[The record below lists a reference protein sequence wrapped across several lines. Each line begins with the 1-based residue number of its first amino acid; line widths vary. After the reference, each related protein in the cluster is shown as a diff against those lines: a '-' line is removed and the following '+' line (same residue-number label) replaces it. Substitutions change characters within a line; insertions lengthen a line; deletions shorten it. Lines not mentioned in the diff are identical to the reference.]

1 MKKKKLRQSLAFLMA
16 ATMAL
21 SVTGC
26 GGSGSDDTKEKKE
39 TKSAEDT
46 NWEGAKKAADLS
58 GKVTYMHSG
67 DDYERE
73 MYANVFSTYQQYAPD
88 VEVEQMYVPSDYD
101 TKLQTLAVADDLP
114 DLFWVGE
121 SGVKKYKDA
130 GMLSELDSVI
140 EEYPQ
145 LTEDIIDGVLEF
157 GNIDGEQVAFPKD
170 WTSYVMY
177 LNLDMFEEAGV
188 DLSLIHIF

>member
-101 TKLQTLAVADDLP
+101 TNFRL
-114 DLFWVGE
+114 WR
-121 SGVKKYKDA
+121 
-130 GMLSELDSVI
+130 
-140 EEYPQ
+140 
-145 LTEDIIDGVLEF
+145 
-157 GNIDGEQVAFPKD
+157 
-170 WTSYVMY
+170 
-177 LNLDMFEEAGV
+177 
-188 DLSLIHIF
+188 

>member
-46 NWEGAKKAADLS
+46 NWEGAKKAAYLS

-114 DLFWVGE
+114 DLGRRIRCEKVQRRR
-121 SGVKKYKDA
+121 Y
-130 GMLSELDSVI
+130 
-140 EEYPQ
+140 
-145 LTEDIIDGVLEF
+145 
-157 GNIDGEQVAFPKD
+157 AFRTGQRDRRVP
-170 WTSYVMY
+170 T
-177 LNLDMFEEAGV
+177 V
-188 DLSLIHIF
+188 DRGHYRWCSRIW